1 MSKPHQDKPILRL
14 DHVNF
19 SYYSNLGEVK
29 VLNDINFTVE
39 KGAFAALVGPSGCGK
54 STILSL
60 IAGLLKP
67 VSGFIT
73 YYSDDFNAPRVGYML
88 QHDHLLEWRSVYQN
102 ITLGLEIQK
111 KKNKE
116 NLELVD
122 ELLDKYHLSNVRK
135 QKPSALSGGMRQRIA
150 LIRTLALRPDLLL
163 LDEPFSALDYQT
175 RLNVSKDVHDIIKS
189 EQKTAILVTHDISE
203 AISMADV
210 IFVLTK
216 PPCTIKDVLPI
227 EFEANGVLRE
237 DMRKSSLFRSIL
249 IKFGGKCK
257 MKIQKNNH
265 ETNDIIKSD
274 AAALTIGQ
282 KNFLRRQKLQK
293 LYIFW
298 SRILLFA
305 AFVMLWQVSADLGW
319 IDSFISARPSPSRSF
334 SGMMFKICPC

>member
-1 MSKPHQDKPILRL
+1 MSQTHHRKPFLRL

-29 VLNDINFTVE
+29 VLNDISLSVE

-60 IAGLLKP
+60 IADLLKP
-67 VSGFIT
+67 VSGYIT
-73 YYSDDFNAPRVGYML
+73 FYSEDFSAPRIGYML
-88 QHDHLLEWRSVYQN
+88 QHDHLLEWRNVYQN

-111 KKNKE
+111 KKTQE
-116 NLELVD
+116 NLALVD
-122 ELLDKYHLSNVRK
+122 TLLEKYHLSHVRN

-150 LIRTLALRPDLLL
+150 LIRTLAIRPDLLL

-216 PPCTIKDVLPI
+216 SPCTVRDVIPI
-227 EFEANGVLRE
+227 EFEANGIRRK
-237 DMRKSSLFRSIL
+237 DMRKSSLFQDYFDQIWREMQDENTEI
-249 IKFGGKCK
+249 
-257 MKIQKNNH
+257 
-265 ETNDIIKSD
+265 
-274 AAALTIGQ
+274 
-282 KNFLRRQKLQK
+282 
-293 LYIFW
+293 
-298 SRILLFA
+298 
-305 AFVMLWQVSADLGW
+305 
-319 IDSFISARPSPSRSF
+319 
-334 SGMMFKICPC
+334 